1 MSQLNIYEPLKATS
15 IMVTRR
21 NVRTSLVTILLPLSL
36 TSSLELESLPQRRKR
51 VKRKNSTTIDDSNSI
66 MNSLIAE
73 PAVEIRSG
81 LLSEYWLI
89 HWKILGGMSNFSQT
103 WVLMK
108 QKFPWISI
116 VLLNSHDNC
125 RLSWIDLDAN

>member
-1 MSQLNIYEPLKATS
+1 
-15 IMVTRR
+15 MVTRR

-89 HWKILGGMSNFSQT
+89 HWRNEQFLSNLGLNEAKIS
-103 WVLMK
+103 
-108 QKFPWISI
+108 
-116 VLLNSHDNC
+116 
-125 RLSWIDLDAN
+125 LD